1 MAVPLIGSLVA
12 SVGSS
17 VIGAVKN
24 AVKPGTLGK
33 DDFLKLLVAQL
44 KNQNPLNPM
53 SNDQFINQSAAFSSL
68 EQLQNISKSI
78 DTLASGGGTSA
89 LASASGLLGRPVRAT
104 AGQFT
109 YNGTAASLPFTLDTG
124 VSNAV
129 LEVTDASGRVIA
141 QQSLGAK
148 AAGQYTAPFTGG
160 GQALAAG
167 SYRYR
172 IVSVN
177 ADGTSTALPAV
188 GGTVTGLSMV
198 NGAPA
203 LAVGSITVGLADVS
217 TIGTPTN

>member
-1 MAVPLIGSLVA
+1 MALPLVGSLVA

-17 VIGAVKN
+17 VVGAIKD
-24 AVKPGTLGK
+24 AVTRPGTLGK

-44 KNQNPLNPM
+44 KNQNPLNPL
-53 SNDQFINQSAAFSSL
+53 SNDQFLSQSAAFSSL
-68 EQLQNISKSI
+68 EELQNIRKSME
-78 DTLASGGGTSA
+78 ANAGGGTTA
-89 LASASGLLGRPVRAT
+89 LASASALLGRPVRAT
-104 AGQFT
+104 TGQFT

-141 QQSLGAK
+141 QQALGAK
-148 AAGQYTAPFTGG
+148 PAGQYTAPFTGG
-160 GQALAAG
+160 GSALPAG

-172 IVSVN
+172 IVSVDAN
-177 ADGTSTALPAV
+177 GTGTALPAV

-198 NGAPA
+198 NGAPV
-203 LAVGSITVGLADVS
+203 LAVGSINVGLADVS